1 MNLLRLIFVPL
12 VAALALVVS
21 ACGSSGDV
29 PDGAVA
35 VVNGNE
41 ITKAE
46 LDDLV
51 ERAKQNYEAQNQEFP
66 KVGTPEYQNVEK
78 QYVAFLVQ
86 REQFEQ
92 EAKERG
98 IEVTEKDVDKEVDE
112 FVKSRFSGKRAEF
125 EKALKDQGF
134 TEKAF
139 RETIRTSVLSQKLFD
154 AVTKEVEVPDAEIVA
169 YYQENQANYSKPE
182 SRDVRHILIAEK
194 TEDGQVDFA
203 KSKVEADRLYA
214 ELQDGADFAAL
225 AKEHSADTVSA
236 REGGKYVAE
245 RGRSVPEFDKKAFE
259 LKGDDISEP
268 VKTTYGYHIIQA
280 TSPIR
285 KAESTPLNKVKASIK
300 ASLLQQKKTNFMT
313 EWVEDLRSDKAGDVS
328 YATGYEPPELPD
340 ESTTETTETQSQ

>member
-12 VAALALVVS
+12 VAALVLVVS

-29 PDGAVA
+29 PDSAVA
-35 VVNGNE
+35 VVNGTE

-46 LDDLV
+46 LDELV
-51 ERAKQNYEAQNQEFP
+51 GRAKENSEAQNQEFP
-66 KVGTPEYQNVEK
+66 KAGTPEYQDIQK
-78 QYVAFLVQ
+78 RYVAFLVQ

-92 EAKERG
+92 EAEERD
-98 IEVTEKDVDKEVDE
+98 IEITEKDIDKEVDE
-112 FVKSRFSGKRAEF
+112 FVKSRFAGKRAEF

-134 TEKAF
+134 TMEAF

-154 AVTKEVEVPDAEIVA
+154 EVTKEVEVPDAEIAA
-169 YYQENQANYSKPE
+169 YYQQNQANYSKPE
-182 SRDVRHILIAEK
+182 SRDVRHILIAVK
-194 TEDGQVDFA
+194 AKNGQVDFA
-203 KSKVEADRLYA
+203 KSKVEADQLYA

-236 REGGKYVAE
+236 REGGKYLAE
-245 RGRSVPEFDKKAFE
+245 RGRSVPEFDKEAFE
-259 LKGDDISEP
+259 LEQGAISEP

-300 ASLLQQKKTNFMT
+300 ATLLQQKKTNFMT

-340 ESTTETTETQSQ
+340 ETTTETTETESQ